1 MRNDIWNLLFYVDK
15 QKLNELNEKVFNFV
29 NNNFSGVI
37 GGIFLLFLIMIVAF
51 SFISN
56 SSRK

>member
-1 MRNDIWNLLFYVDK
+1 MGNGICGLLFYVDK

-29 NNNFSGVI
+29 NNNFSGII

>member
-1 MRNDIWNLLFYVDK
+1 MGNSIWNLLFYIDK
-15 QKLNELNEKVFNFV
+15 NKLNELNEKVFNFV
-29 NNNFSGVI
+29 NNHFSGVI
-37 GGIFLLFLIMIVAF
+37 GGVFLLFLIIIVAF

>member
-1 MRNDIWNLLFYVDK
+1 MGNGIWNLLFYVDK

-29 NNNFSGVI
+29 NNNFSGII